1 MEDQNKRCILER
13 YPGEPEYTPQVGAFS
28 GIFGV
33 MNLLQCEEP
42 CEIVFKTEQLE
53 ENKSAVPA
61 GRLIAGVNDLK
72 HIANMMKR
80 RHAA

>member
-1 MEDQNKRCILER
+1 
-13 YPGEPEYTPQVGAFS
+13 
-28 GIFGV
+28 
-33 MNLLQCEEP
+33 
-42 CEIVFKTEQLE
+42 VFKTEQLE